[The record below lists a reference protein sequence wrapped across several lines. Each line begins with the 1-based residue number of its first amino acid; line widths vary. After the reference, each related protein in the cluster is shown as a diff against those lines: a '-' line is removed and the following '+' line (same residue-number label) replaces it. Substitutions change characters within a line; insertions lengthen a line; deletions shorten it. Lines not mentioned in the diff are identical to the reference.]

1 MLTPLSLMKN
11 KKNNMLITKKFSF
24 DSAHKLIDYKGKCQF
39 LHGHT
44 YLLYVTLKGCINRK
58 TSMVF
63 DFNAVKMV
71 VEKKVLSVLDHSYI
85 NDIIK
90 QPTAENMAVW
100 IWERLEKYLPVYK
113 IELWET
119 PDSYVTYYGKN
130 N

>member
-1 MLTPLSLMKN
+1 MPSLSMKN
-11 KKNNMLITKKFSF
+11 KKEINMLITKKFSF
-24 DSAHKLIDYKGKCQF
+24 DSAHKLINYKGKCQF

-44 YLLYVTLKGCINRK
+44 YLLNVTLKGNVDK
-58 TSMVF
+58 KSGMVF
-63 DFNAVKMV
+63 DFSAIKMI
-71 VEKKVLSVLDHSYI
+71 VEKKVLDILDHSYI

-100 IWERLEKYLPVYK
+100 IWEHLEKDLPIYK

>member
-1 MLTPLSLMKN
+1 MPSLSMKN
-11 KKNNMLITKKFSF
+11 KKEISMMITKKFSF
-24 DSAHKLIDYKGKCQF
+24 DSAHKLINYKGKCRF

-44 YLLYVTLKGCINRK
+44 YLLNVTLKGNVDQK
-58 TSMVF
+58 TGMVF
-63 DFNAVKMV
+63 DFSTIKMI

-100 IWERLEKYLPVYK
+100 IWKHLEKDLPIYK